1 MTNAPGAGGVR
12 LKTLRACS
20 RPDLAE
26 SAPRRPAA
34 ATMFYLRRDN
44 FGFAAPQGSVA
55 IVEVDALPAG
65 DRSLVIARHGE
76 QVYARR
82 LLRSAA
88 DSRGANS

>member
-26 SAPRRPAA
+26 SAPRRLAA

-44 FGFAAPQGSVA
+44 FGFAAPQGSS
-55 IVEVDALPAG
+55 
-65 DRSLVIARHGE
+65 RSLKWTRYRQEIEVW
-76 QVYARR
+76 
-82 LLRSAA
+82 
-88 DSRGANS
+88 